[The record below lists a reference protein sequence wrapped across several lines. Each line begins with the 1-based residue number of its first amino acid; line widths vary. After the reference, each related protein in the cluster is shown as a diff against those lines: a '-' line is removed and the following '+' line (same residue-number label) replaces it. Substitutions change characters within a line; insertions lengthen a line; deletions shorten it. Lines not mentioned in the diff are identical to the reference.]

1 MIIIP
6 GPMIRDLWLES
17 ILLWSLT
24 QVILGHNTV
33 TMLDKVSGAYGVQS
47 DVGNVG

>member
-17 ILLWSLT
+17 ILLWS
-24 QVILGHNTV
+24 QVILGHDIV
-33 TMLDKVSGAYGVQS
+33 TMPDKVSGAYGVQN